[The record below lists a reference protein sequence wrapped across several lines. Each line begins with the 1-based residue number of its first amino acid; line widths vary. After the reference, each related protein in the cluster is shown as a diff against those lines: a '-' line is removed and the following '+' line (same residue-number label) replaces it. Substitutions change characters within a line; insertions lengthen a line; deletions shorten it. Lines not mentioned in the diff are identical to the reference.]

1 MLLSPGATPHWG
13 TTVQL
18 LARARLLRRNGSLAV
33 YDMSTML
40 LPASMAVLMSS
51 KPIFPGSAP
60 QTISASPISF
70 WRSAFS
76 ARVALT
82 VSTFAY
88 GFWGVLLARFA
99 VAARQRV

>member
-76 ARVALT
+76 ARVAWAVLD
-82 VSTFAY
+82 FAL
-88 GFWGVLLARFA
+88 GFLGGWFAR
-99 VAARQRV
+99 VESSGGN